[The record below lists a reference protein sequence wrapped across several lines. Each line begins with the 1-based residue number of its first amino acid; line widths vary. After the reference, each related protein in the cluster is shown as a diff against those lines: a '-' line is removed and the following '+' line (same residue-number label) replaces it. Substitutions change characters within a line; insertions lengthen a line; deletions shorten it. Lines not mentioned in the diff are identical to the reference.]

1 MRYLFFA
8 CLIALEALVLVFL
21 VAALISSVSACGRKA
36 RLEHLPEDKEQ
47 KIYPTR

>member
-1 MRYLFFA
+1 MVVLRK
-8 CLIALEALVLVFL
+8 IVLVFL